1 MSNIFGR
8 RAVVIGAGFSGLPAA
23 AALADYFEQVV
34 IVERDRLEDS
44 PMPSAGHA
52 S

>member
-8 RAVVIGAGFSGLPAA
+8 RAVVIGAGFSGLPTAA
-23 AALADYFEQVV
+23 VLARHFEQVV
-34 IVERDRLEDS
+34 IVERDRLDES
-44 PMPSAGHA
+44 PGTKTGHA